1 MPKLSSRESS
11 KMFKYKIF
19 LRAAAGVLF
28 VALFAAPASV
38 QSDLRVIVQA
48 DTKIT
53 VDGQL
58 EDWEGIASYPIS
70 LQMSGREID
79 PSEDIAVTAQ
89 FTFDSKRFYA
99 ALQVKDDVLTF
110 PSRSWRYGDG
120 FLLTFLNPDQGDQAD
135 RFITFGFSRV
145 KDKPEKVLLNKNGV
159 YFPLVSLQDI
169 NFEIRVDE
177 KQGTLFYE
185 IAIPFELLTPFR
197 PFLQEFW
204 GVNLIYADGDDSE
217 RTLLQLHPDPDYD
230 SETTNFRRAEI
241 FEFVSKP
248 KESPEV
254 QGTMQA
260 SHFYDDDEKKL
271 IIGINSSEPG
281 GEWTLRYNLSSSK
294 VNLSGTEKL
303 TVPQVE
309 NRSEW
314 ILPAKEFSSD
324 DYVLSTGLIDPQG
337 VLRFTQDNRFFVLN
351 RAELEGMKKDMTQ
364 ARESIFFTDD
374 ERFRTSL
381 PSVEIRWDW
390 IHDFMEKAAPFENMF
405 TLQQWYGDLKYLTE
419 QITEGK
425 PALFLPGRLGRLAY
439 RSKLDG
445 SLQPYSLYVP
455 DYYKEEEALP
465 LFITL
470 HGSGVDEQQS
480 IRFIAQTLFD
490 FRFAGKAGR
499 MLILAPQGRGLS
511 DWYVGDAEKDVLEC
525 IDQVKSLYNIDEER
539 IVLDGFSMGGYGAWR
554 LGLLYPEI
562 FKAVVIRSGAV
573 SPPSHVPGENI
584 LDLMRPEL
592 PNSYFVLHGARDQA
606 VSVEGARS
614 AVQKMRELGLDH
626 KYLEI
631 KDAAHGGYDKWD
643 DILSWLQKKVDW
655 KLAAPSLK
663 SPRKR
668 R

>member
-1 MPKLSSRESS
+1 
-11 KMFKYKIF
+11 MFKFRICLCAAVGLHLITLFTLPAF
-19 LRAAAGVLF
+19 L
-28 VALFAAPASV
+28 
-38 QSDLRVIVQA
+38 QSELRKIVQT

-53 VDGQL
+53 VDGQGG
-58 EDWEGIASYPIS
+58 DWEGVASYPIS
-70 LQMSGREID
+70 LQMSGREIE
-79 PSEDIAVTAQ
+79 PSEDITVNAQ

-120 FLLTFLNPDQGDQAD
+120 FLLTFLDPYQGDQGD

-159 YFPLVSLQDI
+159 YFPLISLQDV
-169 NFEIRVDE
+169 NFEIMVDE
-177 KQGTLFYE
+177 KQGILFYE

-197 PFLQEFW
+197 PFLQELW
-204 GVNLIYADGDDSE
+204 GINLIYADGDDMD
-217 RTLLQLHPDPDYD
+217 RTLLQLFPDPAYD
-230 SETTNFRRAEI
+230 SETTKFRRAEI
-241 FEFVSKP
+241 FKFVSKP

-254 QGTMQA
+254 QGIMQA
-260 SHFYDDDEKKL
+260 SHYYDDAVKKL
-271 IIGINSSEPG
+271 TIGIISTELG
-281 GEWTLRYNLSSSK
+281 GEWNLRYNLSSSK
-294 VNLSGTEKL
+294 VNLSGAEKL
-303 TVPQVE
+303 VVPPGE

-324 DYVLSTGLIDPQG
+324 DYVLSVGLIDPQG
-337 VLRFTQDNRFFVLN
+337 SLRFTQDNRFFVLN
-351 RAELEGMKKDMTQ
+351 RAELERMKKDLAK
-364 ARESIFFTDD
+364 ARESKPFAEDG
-374 ERFRTSL
+374 RFRTSL
-381 PSVEIRWDW
+381 PSVEIRLDW
-390 IHDFMEKAAPFENMF
+390 IHDFMEKAAPFESML
-405 TLQQWYGDLKYLTE
+405 TLKQWYGDLKYLTE

-425 PALFLPGRLGRLAY
+425 PALFLPGRLGRLAHL
-439 RSKLDG
+439 SKLDG

-465 LFITL
+465 LFVTL

-525 IDQVKSLYNIDEER
+525 INQVKSLYNIDAER

-573 SPPSHVPGENI
+573 APPSHVSGENI
-584 LDLMRPEL
+584 LDLIRSGL
-592 PNSYFVLHGARDQA
+592 PNSYFVLHGAKDQA
-606 VSVEGARS
+606 ISVESARS
-614 AVQKMRELGLDH
+614 AVKKMGELGLDY

-631 KDAAHGGYDKWD
+631 KEAAHGGYDKWD
-643 DILSWLQKKVDW
+643 EILSWLQKKVDW

-663 SPRKR
+663 SPWKR